1 MERTGVLDME
11 LVNHVFCNEFHQH
24 KDDILDMMEQFGL
37 IVKFTKSPGKDIYLV
52 PCQLRTPPDALGKVE
67 PLPSDPCTLYLRFL
81 GSFVPY
87 GFFSQLV
94 SRFVTWC
101 CPAGSELPN
110 LFDGASRF
118 FIGNEQ
124 NHQLILVCKKRFIK
138 IILNEIRQDDSPFDG
153 AAKVQ
158 DVAIKVRTFLEHTM
172 QTISHELSGFK
183 NLAYELCVECP
194 LCLKEPKK
202 CDIHNQFSCPNEYC
216 MCLLKVA
223 VDGSFECCRKSFD
236 RVRPKLPQLQMW
248 FPAKGEAEVICKKK
262 LSNSFLVNSS
272 RTVAPLFREAFP
284 LHAYTIPA
292 LKKIPDKNFGLGY
305 TYEFAVYWSDCFA
318 V

>member
-11 LVNHVFCNEFHQH
+11 LVNHVFCSEFHQH

-138 IILNEIRQDDSPFDG
+138 IILNELKQDDSPFDG
-153 AAKVQ
+153 AAKLQ

-236 RVRPKLPQLQMW
+236 RVKPKLPQLQMW
-248 FPAKGEAEVICKKK
+248 FPVKGEAEVICKKK
-262 LSNSFLVNSS
+262 LSNIFLVNSS
-272 RTVAPLFREAFP
+272 RTVAPLFRKAFP
-284 LHAYTIPA
+284 LHTYTIPA
-292 LKKIPDKNFGLGY
+292 LKKIPLQ
-305 TYEFAVYWSDCFA
+305 EFWTRLHLRICSLLV
-318 V
+318 

>member
-11 LVNHVFCNEFHQH
+11 LVNHVFCSEFHQH

-52 PCQLRTPPDALGKVE
+52 PCQLRTPPDDLGKVE

-94 SRFVTWC
+94 SRCVTWC

-110 LFDGASRF
+110 LYDGASRF
-118 FIGNEQ
+118 FIGKER

-138 IILNEIRQDDSPFDG
+138 IILNEIQQDDSPCDG
-153 AAKVQ
+153 GAKVQ

-172 QTISHELSGFK
+172 QTMSHELSGFK

-202 CDIHNQFSCPNEYC
+202 CDIHNQYSCPNEYC

-236 RVRPKLPQLQMW
+236 RVKPKLPQLQMW
-248 FPAKGEAEVICKKK
+248 FPVKGEAKVICKKK
-262 LSNSFLVNSS
+262 LWNIFFLANAS

-284 LHAYTIPA
+284 LDTYTIS
-292 LKKIPDKNFGLGY
+292 G
-305 TYEFAVYWSDCFA
+305 
-318 V
+318 

>member
-1 MERTGVLDME
+1 MEKTGVLDME

-52 PCQLRTPPDALGKVE
+52 PCQLRTPPDDLGKVE

-94 SRFVTWC
+94 SRCVTWC

-110 LFDGASRF
+110 LYDGASRF
-118 FIGNEQ
+118 FIGKEQ

-138 IILNEIRQDDSPFDG
+138 IILNEIQQDDSPLDG

-172 QTISHELSGFK
+172 QTMSHELSGFK
-183 NLAYELCVECP
+183 NLDYELCVECP
-194 LCLKEPKK
+194 FCQEKQKK
-202 CDIHNQFSCPNEYC
+202 CDYHGQFLCPNEYC
-216 MCLLKVA
+216 MCLLKVTA
-223 VDGSFECCRKSFD
+223 DGSFKNCTKSFV
-236 RVRPKLPQLQMW
+236 RVRPKLPQLQRW
-248 FPAKGEAEVICKKK
+248 FPIKGEADMIQQQ
-262 LSNSFLVNSS
+262 
-272 RTVAPLFREAFP
+272 PLFSLLFYNKLRQ
-284 LHAYTIPA
+284 
-292 LKKIPDKNFGLGY
+292 
-305 TYEFAVYWSDCFA
+305 
-318 V
+318 